1 MTMRYRRKY
10 TLYAVKYPNGT
21 KIWYFRIYL
30 PDGTRRS
37 KSTGCK
43 SKEKARMYVDQVLE
57 DETLLRKIFESDL
70 IIAVDSTSSLI
81 QSSIPVTS
89 SSNIT
94 FEEFASPWWHW
105 DTCPYVLARR
115 SAGTE
120 LHPGIKQSY
129 VKSSEMWT
137 RRYLI
142 PYFGK
147 YKLTDINVDMINT
160 FWQVLKDKHGLAPK
174 TINNIR
180 SVFIIMMKE
189 AVSRGLIER
198 NPVEM
203 TISRT
208 VDKKK
213 QELLTDEECAR
224 LFDAD
229 RIKELWNDRI
239 VYYVYSLVAGLTGLR
254 AGELLALTINEVQRN
269 KIIVK
274 RSYNESYG
282 MSTTK
287 TSEERVVPITDEI
300 YRYLYVAWQSHPNEE
315 NDFIFSFDGKKPM
328 NEGRARAAFYKAMEK
343 IGISEAERKRR
354 GITFHSWR
362 HKFTT
367 DCVKSNMH
375 PEKIMALT
383 GHKSAEMLLRY
394 TDLNAER
401 DLSDQIQ
408 EIQSAKSRRIIG
420 MND

>member
-1 MTMRYRRKY
+1 MRFRRQY
-10 TLYAVKYPNGT
+10 TLYSDKAVKGKP
-21 KIWYFRIYL
+21 IWYFRVYL
-30 PDGTRRS
+30 PDGKRRA
-37 KSTGCK
+37 KSTGCT
-43 SKEKARMYVDQVLE
+43 SKEKARIYVEELLNNE
-57 DETLLRKIFESDL
+57 NLLRKVFESDL
-70 IIAVDSTSSLI
+70 VIRID
-81 QSSIPVTS
+81 
-89 SSNIT
+89 SSNSLLKSDVPESNADVPT
-94 FEEFASPWWHW
+94 FGEFAKPWWHW

-120 LHPGIKQSY
+120 SHPGIKKSY
-129 VKSSEMWT
+129 VTCNELWT
-137 RRYLI
+137 RKYLI

-147 YKLTDINVDMINT
+147 CKINEITPDMINS

-174 TINNIR
+174 SINNIR

-189 AVSRGLIER
+189 AVSKGLIER

-203 TISRT
+203 TIART

-224 LFDAD
+224 LFDIE
-229 RIKELWNDRI
+229 RIKDLWNDRI
-239 VYYVYSLVAGLTGLR
+239 VYYVYSFVAGLTGLR
-254 AGELLALTINEVQRN
+254 AGELLALTINEVYPN

-282 MSTTK
+282 MTTTK

-300 YRYLYVAWQSHPNEE
+300 YRYLYVAWQSHPNDEE
-315 NDFIFSFDGKKPM
+315 DFIFSFDGKKPM

-367 DCVKSNMH
+367 DCVRSNMH

-383 GHKSAEMLLRY
+383 GHHSMEMLSRY

-401 DLSDQIQ
+401 DIASQIN
-408 EIQSAKSRRIIG
+408 ELQSSKG
-420 MND
+420 KEFTNGLK

>member
-1 MTMRYRRKY
+1 MRFRRQY
-10 TLYAVKYPNGT
+10 TLYSDKAVKGKP
-21 KIWYFRIYL
+21 IWYFRVYL
-30 PDGTRRS
+30 PDGKRRA
-37 KSTGCK
+37 KSTGCT
-43 SKEKARMYVDQVLE
+43 SKEKARVYVEELLNNE
-57 DETLLRKIFESDL
+57 NLLRKVFESDL
-70 IIAVDSTSSLI
+70 VIRIDSSHLL
-81 QSSIPVTS
+81 QSNTAA
-89 SSNIT
+89 SNSGTPT
-94 FEEFASPWWHW
+94 FKEFASPWWHW

-115 SAGTE
+115 AAGSE
-120 LHPGIKQSY
+120 SHPGIKKSY
-129 VKSSEMWT
+129 VTCNELWT
-137 RRYLI
+137 RKYLI

-147 YKLTDINVDMINT
+147 YKLSEINVDMINS

-174 TINNIR
+174 SINNIR

-189 AVSRGLIER
+189 AVSKGLIER

-203 TISRT
+203 TIART

-213 QELLTDEECAR
+213 KELLTDDECAR
-224 LFDAD
+224 LFDIE
-229 RIKELWNDRI
+229 RIKDLWNDRI
-239 VYYVYSLVAGLTGLR
+239 VYYVYSFVAGLTGLR
-254 AGELLALTINEVQRN
+254 AGELLALTINEVYPN

-287 TSEERVVPITDEI
+287 TSEERVVPITAEI
-300 YRYLYVAWQSHPNEE
+300 YRYLYAAWQSHPNDE

-343 IGISEAERKRR
+343 IGISEAERQRR

-367 DCVKSNMH
+367 DCVRSNMH

-383 GHKSAEMLLRY
+383 GHHSMEMLSRY

-401 DLSDQIQ
+401 DIASQINELQ
-408 EIQSAKSRRIIG
+408 ISKGKEFTNG
-420 MND
+420 MK

>member
-1 MTMRYRRKY
+1 MRFRRQY
-10 TLYAVKYPNGT
+10 TLYSDKAVKGKP
-21 KIWYFRIYL
+21 IWYFRVYL
-30 PDGTRRS
+30 PDGKRRA
-37 KSTGCK
+37 KSTGCT
-43 SKEKARMYVDQVLE
+43 SKEKARIYVEELLNNE
-57 DETLLRKIFESDL
+57 NLLRKVFESDL
-70 IIAVDSTSSLI
+70 VIRID
-81 QSSIPVTS
+81 
-89 SSNIT
+89 SSNSLLKADVPESNANVPT
-94 FEEFASPWWHW
+94 FGEFAKPWWHW

-120 LHPGIKQSY
+120 SHPGIKKSY
-129 VKSSEMWT
+129 VTCNELWT
-137 RRYLI
+137 RKYLI

-147 YKLTDINVDMINT
+147 CKLNEITPDMINS

-174 TINNIR
+174 SINNIR

-189 AVSRGLIER
+189 AVSKGLIER

-203 TISRT
+203 TIART

-213 QELLTDEECAR
+213 
-224 LFDAD
+224 
-229 RIKELWNDRI
+229 K
-239 VYYVYSLVAGLTGLR
+239 
-254 AGELLALTINEVQRN
+254 
-269 KIIVK
+269 VK

-287 TSEERVVPITDEI
+287 TSEERVVPITAEI
-300 YRYLYVAWQSHPNEE
+300 YRYLYAAWQSHPNDE

-343 IGISEAERKRR
+343 IGISEAERQRR

-367 DCVKSNMH
+367 DCVRSNMH

-383 GHKSAEMLLRY
+383 GHHSMEMLSRY

-401 DLSDQIQ
+401 DIASQIN
-408 EIQSAKSRRIIG
+408 ELQSSKGKEFTNG
-420 MND
+420 MK